1 MLPARNNRVL
11 IAVTNHGVL
20 GDTGKNTGWF
30 LPEVAHPYHV
40 FTKNQLKVD
49 FISPSGGIAPVDEGS
64 IKDYAQDPICAE
76 FLNNK
81 SAIQRLN
88 STLSPSQIDPKD
100 YDGIFFA
107 GGHGTVFDFPQST
120 SLLKLAADIYE
131 NSGAIAAVCHGP
143 VALTEL
149 KLSNGEYLVKGKLV
163 TGFTNEEEDY
173 VGLTNVVPF
182 LLEDRLKERGGN
194 FIGVGK
200 FECNVQQSERLITG
214 QNPQSSKVTAERMVS
229 LLLLENQ

>member
-1 MLPARNNRVL
+1 LNR
-11 IAVTNHGVL
+11 
-20 GDTGKNTGWF
+20 
-30 LPEVAHPYHV
+30 
-40 FTKNQLKVD
+40 
-49 FISPSGGIAPVDEGS
+49 
-64 IKDYAQDPICAE
+64 
-76 FLNNK
+76 
-81 SAIQRLN
+81 
-88 STLSPSQIDPKD
+88 
-100 YDGIFFA
+100 
-107 GGHGTVFDFPQST
+107 FDFPQST